1 MRRFVGNKAVFAV
14 LIALFLAVSMGG
26 VFVLCSMSPMEHLSE
41 WQGAF
46 SAILSML
53 SIFVAFH
60 YFVQDFLIPKQTR
73 VVVLRKT
80 DTGRVFDPL
89 RLAFARGILNTKAY

>member
-26 VFVLCSMSPMEHLSE
+26 AFVLCSMSPMEHLSE

-46 SAILSML
+46 AAILSML
-53 SIFVAFH
+53 FVFVAFR
-60 YFVQDFLIPKQTR
+60 YFVQDFFIPKQTR
-73 VVVLRKT
+73 AVVLLRR

>member
-14 LIALFLAVSMGG
+14 LLALFLAVSIGG
-26 VFVLCSMSPMEHLSE
+26 AFVLCSMDPLDHLSE

-46 SAILSML
+46 AAIVSLLSV
-53 SIFVAFH
+53 SIAFC
-60 YFVQDFLIPKQTR
+60 YFVQDFFIPKQAG
-73 VVVLRKT
+73 VAVLRHN

-89 RLAFARGILNTKAY
+89 RLAFARGVLNTKAY